1 MNLFTARL
9 TGKMLSTEQF
19 EKHIQSTQARVAR
32 WKQIDQSSVLKE
44 YLELKQK
51 IESPEFQAEKK
62 ELISRKYKNTEEG
75 RKMLRY
81 KEMISSRRVKW
92 YRSALENPSFLSFL
106 AFRET
111 DEFAKIKSFK
121 ERMRSGELRMFNRI
135 YRSSF
140 YKNYLKMHDSVEIE
154 QLNAL
159 EQEIN
164 TPDFQERHALWADKK
179 RWQHSK
185 AYVREMRFKELGKMN
200 DIQFYFSQDKAQ
212 VERAESFLLTFDEKM
227 ISGANWKP
235 GFGYASASLK
245 DGHSIASEKQAYN
258 GGKNTF
264 FVNGNMEIELREET
278 KKAIAWDSKKGFI
291 EQTFNYTSDVMNTK
305 EAFAQEQGL
314 FMVKMRSQGA
324 GCQFLGLTSGKNGQP
339 MLALYFYDGK
349 KVQMGKVANGQAR
362 LEKLSGA
369 SRSKYYVYSLRWTA
383 EELIWYVNNMEV
395 FRMANDLTKDQLF
408 FLAQSFIPSTAKAG
422 EGKMGVEWIRVYKC
436 AE

>member
-75 RKMLRY
+75 KKMLRY

-349 KVQMGKVANGQAR
+349 KVQMGKVANGQTR

>member
-62 ELISRKYKNTEEG
+62 EFISRKYKNTEEG

-349 KVQMGKVANGQAR
+349 KVQMGKVANGQTR

>member
-51 IESPEFQAEKK
+51 IESPEFQAEKR

-75 RKMLRY
+75 KKMLHY

-92 YRSALENPSFLSFL
+92 YRSAMENPSFLSFL

-212 VERAESFLLTFDEKM
+212 VERAERFLLTFDEKM
-227 ISGANWKP
+227 VSGANWKP

-264 FVNGNMEIELREET
+264 FVNSNMEIELREET

-349 KVQMGKVANGQAR
+349 KVQMGKVANGQTR
-362 LEKLSGA
+362 LTKLSGA

>member
-314 FMVKMRSQGA
+314 FMVKMRSQGV

>member
-349 KVQMGKVANGQAR
+349 KVQMGKLANGQAR

>member
-227 ISGANWKP
+227 VSGANWKP

>member
-62 ELISRKYKNTEEG
+62 ELISRKYKDTEEG
-75 RKMLRY
+75 KKMLRY

-212 VERAESFLLTFDEKM
+212 VERAESFLLTFNEKM
-227 ISGANWKP
+227 VSGANWKP
-235 GFGYASASLK
+235 GFGYASTSLK

-324 GCQFLGLTSGKNGQP
+324 GCQFLGLTNGKNGQP

>member
-62 ELISRKYKNTEEG
+62 ELISRKYKDTEEG
-75 RKMLRY
+75 KKMLHY
-81 KEMISSRRVKW
+81 KEMVSSRRVKW

-422 EGKMGVEWIRVYKC
+422 EGKMGVEWIRVYKA

>member
-51 IESPEFQAEKK
+51 IESPEFQAEKR

-75 RKMLRY
+75 KKMLHY

-92 YRSALENPSFLSFL
+92 YRSAMENPSFLSFL

-212 VERAESFLLTFDEKM
+212 IERAERFLLTFDEKM
-227 ISGANWKP
+227 VSGANWKP

-291 EQTFNYTSDVMNTK
+291 EQIFNYTSDVMNTR

>member
-212 VERAESFLLTFDEKM
+212 VERAERFLLTFDEKM
-227 ISGANWKP
+227 VSGANWKP

-291 EQTFNYTSDVMNTK
+291 EQIFNYTSDVMNTK

>member
-75 RKMLRY
+75 KKMLHY

-92 YRSALENPSFLSFL
+92 YRSAMENPSFLSFL

-212 VERAESFLLTFDEKM
+212 VERAERFLLTFDEKM
-227 ISGANWKP
+227 VSGANWKP

-305 EAFAQEQGL
+305 QAFAQEQGL

-349 KVQMGKVANGQAR
+349 KVQMGKVANGQTR

>member
-1 MNLFTARL
+1 M
-9 TGKMLSTEQF
+9 
-19 EKHIQSTQARVAR
+19 V
-32 WKQIDQSSVLKE
+32 
-44 YLELKQK
+44 
-51 IESPEFQAEKK
+51 
-62 ELISRKYKNTEEG
+62 
-75 RKMLRY
+75 
-81 KEMISSRRVKW
+81 SSRRVKW

-235 GFGYASASLK
+235 GFGYASTSLK

-362 LEKLSGA
+362 LAKVSGA

-422 EGKMGVEWIRVYKC
+422 EGKMGVEWIRVYKA

>member
-62 ELISRKYKNTEEG
+62 ELISRKYKDTEEG
-75 RKMLRY
+75 KKMLHY
-81 KEMISSRRVKW
+81 KEMVSSRRVKW

>member
-62 ELISRKYKNTEEG
+62 ELISRKYKDTEEG
-75 RKMLRY
+75 KKMLRY

-212 VERAESFLLTFDEKM
+212 VERAESFLLTFNEKM
-227 ISGANWKP
+227 VSGANWKP
-235 GFGYASASLK
+235 GFGYASTSLK

-324 GCQFLGLTSGKNGQP
+324 GCQFLGLTNGKNGQP

-349 KVQMGKVANGQAR
+349 KVQMGKVTNGQAR

>member
-227 ISGANWKP
+227 ISGANWEP

-291 EQTFNYTSDVMNTK
+291 EQIFNYTSDVMNTK

-349 KVQMGKVANGQAR
+349 KVQMGKVANGQTR

>member
-51 IESPEFQAEKK
+51 IESPEFRAEKK